1 MRAQSRPRHRRA
13 AALAPWR
20 MMLLLLAGLAVSGCA
35 TPRPDLARLYAQQA
49 EMPEQPPVVLI
60 PGALGSR
67 LSDRETGREVWPG
80 SLGKLLFGDYRELAL
95 EIDPRTLEPLPGSLV
110 VSGITDRA
118 AGRDFYSAIMRVL
131 EEAGGYQ
138 LAEAGRAP
146 AEGAS
151 NYYVFSYDWRQDSVH
166 NVRKLDA
173 LIEQIRAD
181 HGDPDLKVDIIAHSL
196 GGLIAR
202 YYGRYG
208 TVDVLDDNDFPVS
221 NRGAERMR
229 RVILLGTPNLGAVN
243 AFRTLK
249 EGYPLLLSHIE
260 PEIVAT
266 FPSTYQ
272 VLPHPINTWLVNT
285 DGEPLERDHFSSE
298 FWRRFRMSIFD
309 EEVRDRIREGAA
321 DEREARARLELYEAW
336 FDKRIER
343 ARRFVWSLT
352 VPEPH
357 PTVRFIVFGGNC
369 HLTPARIVVEEA
381 GGESVLR
388 FRPEQVIDRR
398 EGVDYEKMMLE
409 PGDGAVTKPS
419 LLARQAL
426 NPTVTRHR
434 YIYFPLDY
442 AFFLCERHDRLT
454 GNVHFQDNLLHML
467 LARDGREAGVE
478 NPRARRPGEEP

>member
-1 MRAQSRPRHRRA
+1 MNPRSWRRRA
-13 AALAPWR
+13 PAHPALRPLA
-20 MMLLLLAGLAVSGCA
+20 LLLASLALAACT
-35 TPRPDLARLYAQQA
+35 TPRPDLARLYAEQA
-49 EMPEQPPVVLI
+49 DMASQPPVILI

-67 LSDRETGREVWPG
+67 LAERETGREVWPG
-80 SLGKLLFGDYRELAL
+80 SVGKLLFGGYEELAL
-95 EIDPRTLEPLPGSLV
+95 EIDPQTLEPLPGSLV

-131 EEAGGYQ
+131 EEAGGYR
-138 LAEAGRAP
+138 LAEAGHPPVA
-146 AEGAS
+146 GAN
-151 NYYVFSYDWRQDSVH
+151 NYYIFSYDWRQDNVH

-173 LIEQIRAD
+173 LIEQIRTD
-181 HGDPDLKVDIIAHSL
+181 HGEPDLKVDIIAHSL

-229 RVILLGTPNLGAVN
+229 RVILLGTPNLGAVD

-249 EGYPLLLSHIE
+249 EGYPLLLTHIK
-260 PEIVAT
+260 PEIVVT

-272 VLPHPINTWLVNT
+272 VLPHPINTWLVST

-298 FWRRFRMSIFD
+298 FWRRFKMSIFD
-309 EEVRDRIREGAA
+309 EEVRERIRRDAA
-321 DEREARARLELYEAW
+321 DEGEARARLELYEAW

-352 VPEPH
+352 VPEPN
-357 PTVRFIVFGGNC
+357 PAVRFIVFGGNC
-369 HLTPARIVVEEA
+369 DLTPARIVVEEA
-381 GGESVLR
+381 GGDSVLR
-388 FRPEQVIDRR
+388 FAPENVLDRR
-398 EGVDYEKMMLE
+398 DGIDYEAMMLE
-409 PGDGAVTKPS
+409 PGDGVVTKAS

-442 AFFLCERHDRLT
+442 AFFLCERHNRLT
-454 GNVHFQDNLLHML
+454 GNVHFQDNLLHVL
-467 LARDGREAGVE
+467 LARDGRELGLA
-478 NPRARRPGEEP
+478 NPGARRPGEEP

>member
-1 MRAQSRPRHRRA
+1 MMRARTWHRNTGAPA
-13 AALAPWR
+13 ASR
-20 MMLLLLAGLAVSGCA
+20 MMFLLLAGIALSGCTA
-35 TPRPDLARLYAQQA
+35 PRPDLARLYAQQA

-67 LSDRETGREVWPG
+67 LADRETGREVWPG
-80 SLGKLLFGDYRELAL
+80 SVGKLLFGNYEELAL
-95 EIDPRTLEPLPGSLV
+95 EIDPHTLEPLPGSLV

-131 EEAGGYQ
+131 EEAGGYR
-138 LAEAGRAP
+138 LAEAGRPPVEA
-146 AEGAS
+146 GS
-151 NYYVFSYDWRQDSVH
+151 TYYIFSYDWRQDNVH

-173 LIEQIRAD
+173 LIEQIRTD

-272 VLPHPINTWLVNT
+272 VLPHPINTWLVT
-285 DGEPLERDHFSSE
+285 TSGEPLERDHFSSG
-298 FWRRFRMSIFD
+298 FWQRFRMSIFD
-309 EEVRDRIREGAA
+309 EEVRERIRAGAA

-336 FDKRIER
+336 FEKRIER

-357 PTVRFIVFGGNC
+357 PTVRFIMFGGNC
-369 HLTPARIVVEEA
+369 DLTPARIVVEEA

-388 FRPEQVIDRR
+388 FRPEQVADRR
-398 EGVDYEKMMLE
+398 EGVDYESLMLE
-409 PGDGAVTKPS
+409 PGDGAVTKAS

-454 GNVHFQDNLLHML
+454 SNVHFQDNLLHVL
-467 LARDGREAGVE
+467 LARESRELGVE
-478 NPRARRPGEEP
+478 NPKVRRPGEQP